1 MSNVQAPLEQKKGT
15 LPEGQTTSPPKDA
28 VIGENLWLRGKTI
41 AALAVLASVVLV
53 AVVYVAILGGLF
65 AAMHQ
70 PPAVF
75 GRVMSKVPDLAFM
88 VFPFKQLW
96 FVARK
101 GHLNTGDQA
110 PDFSLQTADR
120 KARVQLSAFRG
131 QEPVVLVFGS
141 HT

>member
-1 MSNVQAPLEQKKGT
+1 MLRNGRSPLPT
-15 LPEGQTTSPPKDA
+15 M
-28 VIGENLWLRGKTI
+28 R
-41 AALAVLASVVLV
+41 
-53 AVVYVAILGGLF
+53 AVVRYALVVVVIYIALLGGLL
-65 AAMHQ
+65 AVMYQ

-75 GRVMSKVPDLAFM
+75 GRVMSKMPEFAFV
-88 VFPFKQLW
+88 VFPFKQMW
-96 FVARK
+96 FIARK

-131 QEPVVLVFGS
+131 QRPVVLVFGS

>member
-1 MSNVQAPLEQKKGT
+1 MRAVFKYAVVV
-15 LPEGQTTSPPKDA
+15 A
-28 VIGENLWLRGKTI
+28 VI
-41 AALAVLASVVLV
+41 
-53 AVVYVAILGGLF
+53 YVALLGGLLGV
-65 AAMHQ
+65 MYQ

-75 GRVMSKVPDLAFM
+75 GHVMSKVPDLAFM

-101 GHLNTGDQA
+101 GHLNTGNPA

-131 QEPVVLVFGS
+131 QRPVVLVFGS

>member
-1 MSNVQAPLEQKKGT
+1 MRVVVRL
-15 LPEGQTTSPPKDA
+15 L
-28 VIGENLWLRGKTI
+28 
-41 AALAVLASVVLV
+41 VVL
-53 AVVYVAILGGLF
+53 AVVYVLLLAGLF
-65 AAMHQ
+65 AAMFQ

-88 VFPFKQLW
+88 VFPFKQMW

-120 KARVQLSAFRG
+120 KARIQLSAFRG
-131 QEPVVLVFGS
+131 QKPVVLVFGS

>member
-1 MSNVQAPLEQKKGT
+1 MRPFAKYVF
-15 LPEGQTTSPPKDA
+15 
-28 VIGENLWLRGKTI
+28 
-41 AALAVLASVVLV
+41 VLV
-53 AVVYVAILGGLF
+53 LTYMALLGGLF

-70 PPAVF
+70 PPYVF

-101 GHLNTGDQA
+101 GHLNVGDQA

-120 KARVQLSAFRG
+120 KARVHLSAFRG
-131 QEPVVLVFGS
+131 QKPVVLVFGS

>member
-1 MSNVQAPLEQKKGT
+1 MRT
-15 LPEGQTTSPPKDA
+15 LVK
-28 VIGENLWLRGKTI
+28 
-41 AALAVLASVVLV
+41 ALVVV
-53 AVVYVAILGGLF
+53 AVVYVVILGGLF
-65 AAMHQ
+65 AIMYQ

-75 GRVMSKVPDLAFM
+75 GHVMSKVPDLAFM
-88 VFPFKQLW
+88 VFPFKQMW

-120 KARVQLSAFRG
+120 NARIQLSAFRG
-131 QEPVVLVFGS
+131 QKPVVLVFGS